1 MEYFVGV
8 FLALGV
14 GVFATLSR
22 LDRERGFY
30 PVVLIV
36 IASYNVLFAVM
47 GGSTGA
53 LVAEAPILVL
63 FAAAA
68 VWGFK
73 HSLWLVVAALA
84 GHGVL
89 DFFHP
94 HLIANPGVPAWWPMF
109 CMSYDV
115 AAAAYLAFQLLPER
129 QYASASGIRA

>member
-53 LVAEAPILVL
+53 LVAEAAILVL
-63 FAAAA
+63 FVAAA

-73 HSLWLVVAALA
+73 YSLWLVVAALA
-84 GHGVL
+84 GHGAL
-89 DFFHP
+89 DFIHP

-129 QYASASGIRA
+129 QYAAASGIRA

>member
-14 GVFATLSR
+14 GVFATLAR

-53 LVAEAPILVL
+53 LVAEAPILFV

-68 VWGFK
+68 VWGFRQ
-73 HSLWLVVAALA
+73 SLWLVVAALA

-129 QYASASGIRA
+129 RYAAAAGSRA